1 MSKTVVK
8 GEELLSE
15 ILQSEESFE
24 KGLIAYVW
32 TGFR

>member
-8 GEELLSE
+8 GEESLNE

-24 KGLIAYVW
+24 KGLITYEW

>member
-8 GEELLSE
+8 GEESLSE

-24 KGLIAYVW
+24 KALIAYVW
-32 TGFR
+32 PGFR